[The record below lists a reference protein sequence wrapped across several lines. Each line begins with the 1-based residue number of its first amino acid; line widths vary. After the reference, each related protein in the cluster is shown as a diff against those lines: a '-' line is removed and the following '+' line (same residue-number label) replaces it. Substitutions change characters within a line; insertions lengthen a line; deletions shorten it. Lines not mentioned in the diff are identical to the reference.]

1 MAIFALIGG
10 KENKNIIDNLIEKR
24 LIELTKKD
32 NPTLLFCPFAAGD
45 IEKSIVKFHKLM
57 EGINC
62 NIIDLNYHNLNQFD
76 ELLNRA
82 DILYIGGGSCDDLI
96 EFFKL
101 NDLDK
106 ILYKH
111 QNDNMIFAGSSAGA
125 MLYCKVAMGDK
136 YMFTDNFHNYN
147 YKMVNT
153 LGILNINICPH
164 YQNEDL
170 IIYNDEVKKYKLNA
184 FGIEE
189 GCCLVIDNSSYY
201 VIKENKANSV
211 YLFDKNKDYQMIP
224 LYEGII
230 YEENSDFRS

>member
-10 KENKNIIDNLIEKR
+10 KENKQIVDNYIEKS
-24 LIELTKKD
+24 LIELTNKT
-32 NPTLLFCPFAAGD
+32 NPTLLFCPYAVND

-62 NIIDLNYHNLNQFD
+62 NIVDLNLDNLNRF
-76 ELLNRA
+76 ESLLIEA
-82 DILYIGGGSCDDLI
+82 DILYIGGGSCDDLV
-96 EFFKL
+96 EFFVSKG
-101 NDLDK
+101 LDK
-106 ILYKH
+106 ILFKH
-111 QNDNMIFAGSSAGA
+111 QNDDKIFAGSSAGA

-147 YKMVNT
+147 YKMLNT
-153 LGILNINICPH
+153 LGILNINMCPH

-170 IIYNDEVKKYKLNA
+170 IIYNDEIKKYGLNA

-201 VIKENKANSV
+201 VIKENKTNSV
-211 YLFDKNKDYQMIP
+211 YLFDRNKDYQMIP

-230 YEENSDFRS
+230 YEENSGFRS